1 MDSHDPMNNVTMDSE
16 LFDGLKALA
25 EAAFPKSC
33 ACCGRVYKTVEEF
46 LQETEKIPT
55 AKSSMKSAIEED
67 GSTVVEV
74 FRNCPCGSTLMDDFN
89 DRRDMSEKG
98 NKRRQ
103 HFNRMM
109 NYLETKGLPR
119 EVSRG
124 ELINVMRGEKSSILS
139 TIPPPKVKTL
149 PLS

>member
-1 MDSHDPMNNVTMDSE
+1 MDSRDAINKIKMDGE

-33 ACCGRVYKTVEEF
+33 ACCGRVYETVEEF
-46 LQETEKIPT
+46 LQETDKIPT
-55 AKSSMKSAIEED
+55 VKSSMKSAIEDD

-98 NKRRQ
+98 NIRRQ

-109 NYLETKGLPR
+109 DYLETKGLTKD
-119 EVSRG
+119 VSRA
-124 ELINVMRGEKSSILS
+124 ELINGARGEKPSVLS
-139 TIPPPKVKTL
+139 LFRHLKLKIK
-149 PLS
+149 